1 MSTQNTPYNRINITL
16 PKSTLELLDKVSLKR
31 SRSRFI
37 DMAVKSYVYSAR
49 RSQIKKA
56 LTEAGIKRNDRDLEI
71 ANAFALLENYEK

>member
-1 MSTQNTPYNRINITL
+1 
-16 PKSTLELLDKVSLKR
+16 
-31 SRSRFI
+31 
-37 DMAVKSYVYSAR
+37 MAVKSYVYSAR